1 MSFFKKFVNKL
12 NKKQNQNPFSFENVI
27 YEGKWKDDYVDIK
40 LKIDQLLEVQ
50 QNFNIE
56 TWNDY
61 RSISSI
67 SSYINSEDIGSL
79 NEQESRFINPIN
91 KIELKVFLFFIFF
104 IIILVIPYWYIRLFF
119 GSGVFLFYI
128 KEIILRYEL
137 SKKDFDYE
145 LNPFEILFTQV
156 QINSYFLDGI
166 YIYDTIN
173 DLVSG
178 NLKPEH
184 LPIISVCILDNG
196 QFYSV
201 DNRRLFCY
209 QQAILKNAK
218 FTKVPVRIM
227 RETDKSLFL
236 N

>member
-1 MSFFKKFVNKL
+1 
-12 NKKQNQNPFSFENVI
+12 FENVI

-79 NEQESRFINPIN
+79 NEQE
-91 KIELKVFLFFIFF
+91 K
-104 IIILVIPYWYIRLFF
+104 
-119 GSGVFLFYI
+119 
-128 KEIILRYEL
+128 IILRYEL

-227 RETDKSLFL
+227 RETDK
-236 N
+236 